1 MNNMSTIVSQN
12 FLNLHDDSE
21 IILLYILDII
31 HYTFILLS
39 LLIILILSIYI
50 HKKNQGLKIILHLF
64 WNILLLLVIISGL
77 IGVLLIVISQLC
89 KDLIPIFN
97 QIFSEKYL
105 NSDKSLFP
113 KVTNAASYL
122 DICLNQDGD
131 LSKILNLKDTSIN
144 ELNEYLGKF
153 TTKQS
158 KLKQLDSFENYNITL
173 KQINQYLI
181 DFSKTTDNSYGKSN
195 IIYLLQQITELT
207 NNNNIEKC
215 QTNDYWVSIKEN
227 CPKDYIY
234 ITKKNITSKKKK
246 FKILFIHN

>member
-1 MNNMSTIVSQN
+1 M
-12 FLNLHDDSE
+12 
-21 IILLYILDII
+21 
-31 HYTFILLS
+31 
-39 LLIILILSIYI
+39 
-50 HKKNQGLKIILHLF
+50 
-64 WNILLLLVIISGL
+64 LLLLVIISGL
-77 IGVLLIVISQLC
+77 IRVLLIVISQLC

-234 ITKKNITSKKKK
+234 ITKKNIT
-246 FKILFIHN
+246 